1 MKKQTG
7 IWIDLSKAIIVTLE
21 GENEKITEIESDVEN
36 RIYHVNEG
44 NKGTFDGIHHSSS
57 EKKFEERK
65 KTEIN
70 HFLKDVLMQVYKSDE
85 LYIIGPSDTKLK
97 LEQKILQDR
106 TINTNTIKLVETAGY
121 MTPNQIVSKVK
132 HFFHPEL
139 YQANLNQ

>member
-57 EKKFEERK
+57 EKKFEERR

-106 TINTNTIKLVETAGY
+106 TINTNNIKLVETAGY
-121 MTPNQIVSKVK
+121 MTSNQVISKVK

>member
-57 EKKFEERK
+57 EKKFEERR

-139 YQANLNQ
+139 YQTNLNQ

>member
-21 GENEKITEIESDVEN
+21 GEKEKITEIESDVEN

-44 NKGTFDGIHHSSS
+44 NKGTFDGVHHSSS
-57 EKKFEERK
+57 ERKFEERR

-70 HFLKDVLMQVYKSDE
+70 HFLKDVLMQVKKSDE

-97 LEQKILQDR
+97 LEQKILEDR
-106 TINTNTIKLVETAGY
+106 SINTNNIKLVETAGY
-121 MTPNQIVSKVK
+121 MTSNQIVSKVK

-139 YQANLNQ
+139 YQINTNR

>member
-44 NKGTFDGIHHSSS
+44 NKGTFDGINHSSS
-57 EKKFEERK
+57 EKKFEEKR

-106 TINTNTIKLVETAGY
+106 TINTNNIKLVETAGY
-121 MTPNQIVSKVK
+121 MTSNQVISKVK

>member
-57 EKKFEERK
+57 EKKFEEKR

-106 TINTNTIKLVETAGY
+106 TINTNNIKLVETAGY
-121 MTPNQIVSKVK
+121 MTSNQVISKVK

>member
-57 EKKFEERK
+57 EKKFEEKR

-106 TINTNTIKLVETAGY
+106 TINTNNIKLVETAGY
-121 MTPNQIVSKVK
+121 MTSNQVISKVK

-139 YQANLNQ
+139 YQINPK

>member
-57 EKKFEERK
+57 EKKFEEKRK
-65 KTEIN
+65 AEIN

-106 TINTNTIKLVETAGY
+106 TINTNNIKLVETAGY
-121 MTPNQIVSKVK
+121 MTSNQVISKVK